1 MVKVYGLDR
10 FQRAFRQ
17 RSGNRHFLNLQLDGV
32 GHFDYHE
39 VIGNLRHLA
48 GDTTAGDHF
57 ITFLQAADQTFV
69 LFGTL
74 GLWTPDH
81 QIEDDQKAE
90 QKLPFKTTTSRTGSR
105 CGAFSESSG
114 DKKAHV
120 TLLLQGSLKGWESIQ
135 RRRWQPAFG
144 IEGIDKGGQCTL
156 LNSLAQTSHKHLIMP

>member
-48 GDTTAGDHF
+48 SDTTAGYHF

-74 GLWTPDH
+74 GLWAPDH
-81 QIEDDQKAE
+81 QIEDDQKAD
-90 QKLPFKTTTSRTGSR
+90 QKNPFKATTSRTGSR

-120 TLLLQGSLKGWESIQ
+120 TLLLQGSLKGWDQS
-135 RRRWQPAFG
+135 RGGDGSPRFAY
-144 IEGIDKGGQCTL
+144 KG
-156 LNSLAQTSHKHLIMP
+156 P